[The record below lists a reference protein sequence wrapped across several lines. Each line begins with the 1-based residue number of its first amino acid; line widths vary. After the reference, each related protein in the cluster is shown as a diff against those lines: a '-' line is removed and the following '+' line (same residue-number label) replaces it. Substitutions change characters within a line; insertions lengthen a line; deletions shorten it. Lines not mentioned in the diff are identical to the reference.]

1 MSSTTQVLNVSS
13 REVVGTSAVKR
24 LRRTGQLPAVAYG
37 RGKDPVNLSV
47 DAHEF
52 RVMLSRQGA
61 GGLITLKF
69 TDGKADLPVIVKEI
83 QIDPRRNEVR
93 TLDFLHV
100 SLSEKVTSTAFVVL
114 EGEPIGVRQDGGL
127 LVQSLHEIHISALPQ
142 NLPENITLDVTDLAL
157 NGVLLVEDIKLP
169 EGVEAISPAD
179 EVVASVAAPRVEAE
193 EPEEAVE
200 GEEGAEAAA
209 EGAEGEAPAKEAE

>member
-1 MSSTTQVLNVSS
+1 MSSTTQVLTVSS

-52 RVMLSRQGA
+52 RTLLSHQGA

-100 SLSEKVTSTAFVVL
+100 SLSEKVSSTALLVL

-127 LVQSLHEIHISALPQ
+127 LTQSLHEIHISALPQ
-142 NLPENITLDVTDLAL
+142 NLPESITLDITDLEL
-157 NGVLLVEDIKLP
+157 NSSLHVSDIKFP
-169 EGVEAISPAD
+169 EGVEAETDGEEI
-179 EVVASVAAPRVEAE
+179 VASVAPPRVEKE
-193 EPEEAVE
+193 ETEEAVE
-200 GEEGAEAAA
+200 GEEAAA
-209 EGAEGEAPAKEAE
+209 EGETPAKESE